1 MGRQHELPSLQP
13 TDPISAF
20 NTPPTFG
27 PVSRWCVHALF
38 EDHAAERPQAV
49 ALRFEGESTTYGELN
64 DRADALAQ
72 GLRAR
77 GVSAGSLVAICM
89 PRSADMVVAL
99 LATLKAGAAYVP
111 MDPAYPADR
120 LQFMLGDCRAAL
132 VLTARGSHSAVPTG
146 GTPTLAVDDALPAA
160 ALEAAV
166 PARAAHA
173 ADLVYAIY
181 TSGSTGQPKAAMNT
195 HAGLVNQLNWF
206 IGAFSIQPGDRVL
219 QQTQFSFDVAAME
232 FFSALCAGATLVIA
246 KPSGHLDPGYMAE
259 LIEAEGVTSLHF
271 VPSVLRL
278 FLADVDSRALAT
290 VRQVI
295 CAGEAL
301 PPSLAG
307 EFMRRFP
314 KVGLHNLYGPAETS
328 VYVSHWD
335 CSALQPG
342 GNVLIGRPVAN
353 TRLYVLDEHGEPA
366 AVGAA
371 GELCIAGIQVG
382 TGYVGRSELTAARFV
397 ADPFAEQFGDAAHAT
412 MYKTGDLARWL
423 ADGNIE
429 YLGRLD
435 YQVKVAGQ
443 RVELGEIEAAL
454 ERCAGV
460 THATVVAQADPHG
473 EQRLR
478 AFVTLTRASAAP
490 TPAGLR
496 QQLALML
503 PAHMLPAQ
511 ITVLDTMPLSPNGK
525 VDRARLLATTPSAAE
540 LHEAS
545 AAQSGGDVASA
556 LRASFAV
563 HAERA
568 ALADSAGALTYAEL
582 DRDSERLSR
591 ALRERGVTAGDTIA
605 LCLPRSR
612 DAVVL
617 MIAAVRCGAVYAP
630 IDLASPAQ
638 RIDRMLAVLQPQFLV
653 RSGRAIP
660 LAHADGTTVLDLADL
675 LASSPASARAEWPA
689 TAANAT
695 LCVMFTSGS
704 TGQPKGVCV
713 PHSGVARLVRDTD
726 YATFDSAARWGFLS
740 SPAFDASHLEIWG
753 PLLNGGCCV
762 VWADGPPSIDAA
774 AGFLVTQKVTDA
786 WLTASLFNALIEHAP
801 ASLRGLRQ
809 LLIGG
814 ERLSPR
820 HVAQAL
826 EQLPTLRLIN
836 GYGPTE
842 NTTFSLCH
850 TITRADTLRADGIPI
865 GRPIRGTLARVQRL
879 ADDAVDGTVNGT
891 VDGDLSDATEGEL
904 WVAGQGVAN
913 GYLGDPVATAARFEQ
928 RDGLRWYRTGD
939 KVRRRADGAFD
950 YLGRIDRQVKLQGH
964 RVEVDEVEL
973 ALLASPGVATGAV
986 LVVDANAQSR
996 HLAAFYCAVVGD
1008 TAPAEADVRAWLAQ
1022 RLHPAA
1028 VPRRYCTLA
1037 QLPLNANGKADR
1049 DALASLLAPSALP
1062 TGADAQPASALT
1074 PDEYQLAAI
1083 WADLLQVQ
1091 VQALTP
1097 VSNFQHL
1104 GGGSML
1110 AMALAAR
1117 VRRDLQRDLAPINVL
1132 LYPVLSEQA
1141 ARLAL
1146 APAAEP
1152 SHPASATPDG
1162 LLTQQQR
1169 ALLVASAFDPSGCAM
1184 LVHVAL
1190 AFPAAPDWQ
1199 ALQAAMAT
1207 LWQRHPML
1215 QVAASATDLRMLAAP
1230 PPGWWTVHAEAGPL
1244 PADLAWPDDLR
1255 HTVNRPLDTAEA
1267 GPMRVDLWPQR
1278 GTGGGLLVW
1287 TFHHHAVDEASIDRL
1302 LDEQTALLAGE
1313 ALAPVYGSPFTFG
1326 SIERAWTRPELI
1338 TERVNEL
1345 ASQFAGAVPPL
1356 PRAPGFGDEC
1366 AVPVPTELSRQL
1378 LDACER
1384 RRQTPFVAVL
1394 TAFGCALQ
1402 DVFGEAFRQVLT
1414 PISRRAEP
1422 ELVEPV
1428 GYLLDVRHIE
1438 AGLRHGE
1445 GLGVALER
1453 VTTQVQQLHSP
1464 TFVPLERLTQ
1474 QVARLNPEAAA
1485 CLTAFAFTWRLAP
1498 SRTLQLG
1505 TARAQLVRLPQLGA
1519 RFGLTLHAALV
1530 DGALRLSIE
1539 ALQPAFD
1546 SGSVGRVAA
1555 ALERR
1560 LRSVADLLALPAPE
1574 LQPTAAPAPA
1584 RAGSD
1589 LSGAERAL
1597 VGSLWCEALGTP
1609 DLAPDASAHFIASG
1623 GSSLA
1628 AMRMSTRIRKQL
1640 GTRLDVGAF
1649 LADPTFGRL
1658 EQLLSG
1664 STAEPAR
1671 AVSDLIVLGPAN
1683 YDKVILFV
1691 PGKAQATVGL
1701 FKVASELRP
1710 LLPAGWA
1717 VGICDLQSM
1726 IRGVPAERLL
1736 KVLLTRLDTLVTGI
1750 GAERIAGIA
1759 GFSLGGLLAMHLAKT
1774 LGGGRALPVWL
1785 LDTYAPAMQS
1795 AGWARRVERAVAW
1808 RIYRQHKVNG
1818 GDQPARHTGP
1828 VPPVAAD
1835 ENVEAWDGIM
1845 QMLVRMKVDA
1855 TNVHA
1860 TLIQAEDSVRDSA
1873 ILWNRA
1879 RNGFSRSAFAQLRVC
1894 PLPTAHLDLVRD
1906 ASGLV
1911 AHVIAASLGG

>member
-1 MGRQHELPSLQP
+1 MGRQHELPSLPP
-13 TDPISAF
+13 TDPIRAF
-20 NTPPTFG
+20 NTPPRFQPG
-27 PVSRWCVHALF
+27 SSPNVHALF
-38 EDHAAERPQAV
+38 ERHAAERPQAV

-64 DRADALAQ
+64 NHANALAQ
-72 GLRAR
+72 RLRAR
-77 GVSAGSLVAICM
+77 GVSAGSFVAICM
-89 PRSADMVVAL
+89 PRSADMVVAM

-111 MDPAYPADR
+111 MDPAYPPDR
-120 LQFMLGDCRAAL
+120 LRFMLADCQAAL
-132 VLTARGSHSAVPTG
+132 VLTARGSHSVIPTA
-146 GTPTLAVDDALPAA
+146 GTPTLAVDDASSALAA
-160 ALEAAV
+160 EAA
-166 PARAAHA
+166 PPAQSARAS
-173 ADLVYAIY
+173 DLVYAIY

-232 FFSALCAGATLVIA
+232 FFSALCAGATLVIP
-246 KPSGHLDPGYMAE
+246 KPSGHLDPGYMAD
-259 LIEAEGVTSLHF
+259 LIEAEGVTSLHY

-278 FLADVDSRALAT
+278 FLADLETRALAT

-301 PPSLAG
+301 PASLAS
-307 EFMRRFP
+307 EFMHRFP
-314 KVGLHNLYGPAETS
+314 KVGLHNLYGPAETA
-328 VYVSHWD
+328 VYASHWD

-342 GNVLIGRPVAN
+342 GPVLIGRPVAN
-353 TRLYVLDEHGEPA
+353 TRLYVLDERGAAA
-366 AVGAA
+366 AVGTA
-371 GELCIAGIQVG
+371 GELCIAGVQVG
-382 TGYVGRSELTAARFV
+382 TGYVGRSTLTAERFV
-397 ADPFAEQFGDAAHAT
+397 PDPFAELFTDAEHAT

-435 YQVKVAGQ
+435 FQVKVAGQ

-460 THATVVAQADPHG
+460 THATVVPHADTHG
-473 EQRLR
+473 DQRLR
-478 AFVTLTRASAAP
+478 AFVTLTSAGSVP
-490 TPAGLR
+490 TPDGLR
-496 QQLALML
+496 QQLALTL

-525 VDRARLLATTPSAAE
+525 VDRGRLLATAPAPAA
-540 LHEAS
+540 LPRPT
-545 AAQSGGDVASA
+545 AAQPGGDVAST
-556 LRASFAV
+556 LQASFALY
-563 HAERA
+563 ADRA
-568 ALADSAGALTYAEL
+568 ALADSAGELSYAALDQA
-582 DRDSERLSR
+582 SEHLCR
-591 ALRERGVTAGDTIA
+591 ALRERGVKVGDTLA

-612 DAVVL
+612 DVVVA
-617 MIAAVRCGAVYAP
+617 MIASIRCGAVYAP

-638 RIDRMLAVLQPQFLV
+638 RIDCMLAVLRPQFLV
-653 RSGRAIP
+653 HSGGP
-660 LAHADGTTVLDLADL
+660 LPFAAAEGTTVLDLPDL
-675 LASSPASARAEWPA
+675 LASAPVSALAEWPS
-689 TAANAT
+689 TAPDAT

-704 TGQPKGVCV
+704 TGKPKGVCV
-713 PHSGVARLVRDTD
+713 PHSGVVRLVCGAD
-726 YATFDSAARWGFLS
+726 YATFDSTARWGFMS

-762 VWADGPPSIDAA
+762 VWADGMPSIDVA

-786 WLTASLFNALIEHAP
+786 WLTSSLFNALIEHAP

-814 ERLSPR
+814 ERLSPH

-826 EQLPTLRLIN
+826 EQLPGLRLIN

-850 TITRADTLRADGIPI
+850 TITRADALRAEGIPI
-865 GRPIRGTLARVQRL
+865 GRPIHGTLARVEGL
-879 ADDAVDGTVNGT
+879 GDSAV
-891 VDGDLSDATEGEL
+891 EGEL

-913 GYLGDPVATAARFEQ
+913 GYLGATAATAARFEE

-939 KVRRRADGAFD
+939 RVRLRADGVFD

-973 ALLASPGVATGAV
+973 ALLACPGVATGAV
-986 LVVDANAQSR
+986 LMVDSDAQSR
-996 HLAAFYCAVVGD
+996 HLAAFYCGGVGEV
-1008 TAPAEADVRAWLAQ
+1008 APVESDVRAWLGQ
-1022 RLHPAA
+1022 RLHPSA
-1028 VPRRYCTLA
+1028 VPRRYFALA

-1049 DALASLLAPSALP
+1049 DALAALLAPVAPP
-1062 TGADAQPASALT
+1062 TDAVADAGAQPPSWRT
-1074 PDEYQLAAI
+1074 PEEHQLAAI
-1083 WADLLQVQ
+1083 WADLLQVG
-1091 VQALTP
+1091 VQTLTP
-1097 VSNFQHL
+1097 ASNFQQL

-1110 AMALAAR
+1110 AMALSAR
-1117 VRRDLQRDLAPINVL
+1117 VRRDMQRDLAPIDVL
-1132 LYPVLSEQA
+1132 LYPVLSDQA

-1146 APAAEP
+1146 APVTAP
-1152 SHPASATPDG
+1152 SDSASTSPDE

-1190 AFPAAPDWQ
+1190 AFPAPPDWN
-1199 ALQAAMAT
+1199 ALRTAMAA

-1215 QVAASATDLRMLAAP
+1215 QVAASTTDVRMLTSP
-1230 PPGWWTVHAEAGPL
+1230 PPHWWTVHAGTGPL

-1255 HTVNRPLDTAEA
+1255 RTVNRPLDTADD
-1267 GPMRVDLWPQR
+1267 GPMRVDVWPQR
-1278 GTGGGLLVW
+1278 GAGGSLLVW

-1302 LDEQTALLAGE
+1302 LDELTALLAGE

-1326 SIERAWTRPELI
+1326 AIERAWTRPELI

-1345 ASQFAGAVPPL
+1345 ASQFAGVVPPL
-1356 PRAPGFGDEC
+1356 PRAPGFGDER
-1366 AVPVPTELSRQL
+1366 AVPVPPDLSQQL
-1378 LDACER
+1378 LDACEG

-1402 DVFGEAFRQVLT
+1402 DVFGEAFKQVLT

-1438 AGLRHGE
+1438 AGLRHHE
-1445 GLGVALER
+1445 GLGEALER
-1453 VTTQVQQLHSP
+1453 VAGQVQQLHSP
-1464 TFVPLERLTQ
+1464 TFVPLEKLTQ
-1474 QVARLNPEAAA
+1474 QVARFSPEAAA

-1498 SRTLQLG
+1498 SRMLQLG
-1505 TARAQLVRLPQLGA
+1505 TARAQLVRVPQVGA

-1530 DGALRLSIE
+1530 DGALRLSME

-1546 SGSVGRVAA
+1546 AGSVGRVAA

-1560 LRSVADLLALPAPE
+1560 LRAVTDLIALPAPVP
-1574 LQPTAAPAPA
+1574 QPAGAAA
-1584 RAGSD
+1584 RSGAGGD
-1589 LSGAERAL
+1589 LSPAQRTL
-1597 VGSLWCEALGTP
+1597 VGSLWCEALGAP
-1609 DLAPDASAHFIASG
+1609 DVAPDASAHFIASG

-1658 EQLLSG
+1658 DQLLSG
-1664 STAEPAR
+1664 SATEPPR
-1671 AVSDLIVLGPAN
+1671 APGDLILLGPAN

-1726 IRGVPAERLL
+1726 IRGVPGDRLMDA
-1736 KVLLTRLDTLVTGI
+1736 LLARLETLVNGI
-1750 GAERIAGIA
+1750 GAARIAGIA
-1759 GFSLGGLLAMHLAKT
+1759 GFSLGGLLAMRLART
-1774 LGGGRALPVWL
+1774 LGGGKELPVWL

-1795 AGWARRVERAVAW
+1795 TGWVRRVERAVAW
-1808 RIYRQHKVNG
+1808 RLYSHRQLNG
-1818 GDQPARHTGP
+1818 GDEPTPRA
-1828 VPPVAAD
+1828 VPLLPVAAD
-1835 ENVEAWDGIM
+1835 ENVEAWDRIM
-1845 QMLVRMKVDA
+1845 QMLVGMKVDA
-1855 TNVHA
+1855 ESVHA

-1879 RNGFSRSAFAQLRVC
+1879 TNGFSRSAFAQLRVC

>member
-1 MGRQHELPSLQP
+1 MR
-13 TDPISAF
+13 AF

-27 PVSRWCVHALF
+27 PGSRRCVHELF
-38 EDHAAERPQAV
+38 ERHAAERPQAL

-64 DRADALAQ
+64 TRADRLSQA
-72 GLRAR
+72 LRAR
-77 GVSAGSLVAICM
+77 GVRAGSLVSICM
-89 PRSADMVVAL
+89 PRSADMVVAM

-111 MDPAYPADR
+111 MDPAYPPDR
-120 LQFMLGDCRAAL
+120 LRFMLDDCHAAL
-132 VLTARGSHSAVPTG
+132 VLTARGSREALPTS
-146 GTPTLAVDDALPAA
+146 GTPTFAVDEAWPALADDTA
-160 ALEAAV
+160 W
-166 PARAAHA
+166 PARVSNA

-206 IGAFSIQPGDRVL
+206 IDTFSMQPGDRVL

-246 KPSGHLDPGYMAE
+246 KPSGHLDPGYMAD
-259 LIEAEGVTSLHF
+259 LIEAEAVTSLHF

-278 FLADVDSRALAT
+278 FLADVDGPALAT
-290 VRQVI
+290 VRQVM

-301 PPSLAG
+301 PPSLAT

-314 KVGLHNLYGPAETS
+314 KVGLHNLYGPAETA

-353 TRLYVLDEHGEPA
+353 TRLYVLDEHGAAA
-366 AVGAA
+366 AVGTA
-371 GELCIAGIQVG
+371 GELCIAGVQVG
-382 TGYVGRSELTAARFV
+382 TGYVGRSELTAQRFV
-397 ADPFAEQFGDAAHAT
+397 ADPFAEAFADAEHAP

-435 YQVKVAGQ
+435 FQVKVAGQ

-460 THATVVAQADPHG
+460 THATVVPQADTHG

-478 AFVTLTRASAAP
+478 AFVTLTTATAAEAVP

-496 QQLALML
+496 QQLALTL

-511 ITVLDTMPLSPNGK
+511 ITVLDAMPLSPNGK
-525 VDRARLLATTPSAAE
+525 VDRAQLLAKVPAPAAA
-540 LHEAS
+540 LATLPRPTS
-545 AAQSGGDVASA
+545 RQPVGGVAGA
-556 LRASFAV
+556 LQASFAL
-563 HAERA
+563 HAERT
-568 ALADSAGALTYAEL
+568 ALADSAGELSYAEL
-582 DRDSERLSR
+582 DRVSDQLCRT
-591 ALRERGVTAGDTIA
+591 LRERGVTVGDTIA

-638 RIDRMLAVLQPQFLV
+638 RIDRMLAVLRPRFIV
-653 RSGRAIP
+653 RSGAASTWAAIE
-660 LAHADGTTVLDLADL
+660 GTAVLELADL
-675 LASSPASARAEWPA
+675 LASSPASASSEWPS
-689 TAANAT
+689 TAPDAT

-713 PHSGVARLVRDTD
+713 PHSGVVRLVRDAD
-726 YATFDSAARWGFLS
+726 YANFDSAARWGFMS

-762 VWADGPPSIDAA
+762 VWADGAPSIDAA
-774 AGFLVTQKVTDA
+774 AGFLVAQRVTDA
-786 WLTASLFNALIEHAP
+786 WLTSSLFNALIEHAP

-826 EQLPTLRLIN
+826 EQLPGLRLIN

-850 TITRADTLRADGIPI
+850 TITRADTLRAEGIPI
-865 GRPIRGTLARVQRL
+865 GRPIHGTLARVQGL
-879 ADDAVDGTVNGT
+879 ADSVLEGDAKAAV
-891 VDGDLSDATEGEL
+891 EGEL

-913 GYLGDPVATAARFEQ
+913 GYLGDLAATAARFEM
-928 RDGLRWYRTGD
+928 RGGLHWYRTGD
-939 KVRRRADGAFD
+939 KVRQRADGAFD

-973 ALLASPGVATGAV
+973 ALLACPGVATGAV
-986 LVVDANAQSR
+986 LVVDADAQSR
-996 HLAAFYCAVVGD
+996 HLAAFYCAGAGE
-1008 TAPAEADVRAWLAQ
+1008 TAPVAAGVQACLAQ
-1022 RLHPAA
+1022 QLHPAA
-1028 VPRRYCTLA
+1028 VPRRYVALA

-1049 DALASLLAPSALP
+1049 DALAALLAHAAPPAP
-1062 TGADAQPASALT
+1062 GDTQPANRLT
-1074 PDEYQLAAI
+1074 PDECQLAAL
-1083 WADLLQVQ
+1083 WAELLQVQ

-1097 VSNFQHL
+1097 ASNFQHL

-1110 AMALAAR
+1110 AMALSAK
-1117 VRRDLQRDLAPINVL
+1117 VRRDLQRELAPIDVL
-1132 LYPVLSEQA
+1132 LYPVLGDQA
-1141 ARLAL
+1141 SRLAL
-1146 APAAEP
+1146 APAAALIG
-1152 SHPASATPDG
+1152 PASASPDE

-1190 AFPAAPDWQ
+1190 AFSAAPDWH
-1199 ALQAAMAT
+1199 ALQAAIAA

-1215 QVAASATDLRMLAAP
+1215 QVAASATDATMLTAP
-1230 PPGWWTVHAEAGPL
+1230 PPDWWTVHADTGPL

-1255 HTVNRPLDTAEA
+1255 RTVNRPLDTAEA
-1267 GPMRVDLWPQR
+1267 GPMRVDVWPQR
-1278 GTGGGLLVW
+1278 GAGGSLLVW

-1302 LDEQTALLAGE
+1302 LDELTALLAGDT
-1313 ALAPVYGSPFTFG
+1313 LAPVYGSPFTFAA
-1326 SIERAWTRPELI
+1326 IERAWTRPELI
-1338 TERVNEL
+1338 TESVNQL
-1345 ASQFAGAVPPL
+1345 AAQFAGVEPPL
-1356 PRAPGFGDEC
+1356 PRAPGFGDER
-1366 AVPVPTELSRQL
+1366 AVPVAPELSQQL

-1402 DVFGEAFRQVLT
+1402 DVFGDAFRQVLT

-1428 GYLLDVRHIE
+1428 GYLLDVRHVE
-1438 AGLRHGE
+1438 AGLRHHE
-1445 GLGVALER
+1445 GLNAALER
-1453 VTTQVQQLHSP
+1453 VARQVQQLHSP
-1464 TFVPLERLTQ
+1464 TFVPLEKLTQ
-1474 QVARLNPEAAA
+1474 QVARMSPQAAA

-1498 SRTLQLG
+1498 SRTLRLG
-1505 TARAQLVRLPQLGA
+1505 HARAQLVRAPQLAA

-1546 SGSVGRVAA
+1546 SGSVDRLAA

-1560 LRSVADLLALPAPE
+1560 LRAVSDLIALPLTTP
-1574 LQPTAAPAPA
+1574 QPAGASTLAA
-1584 RAGSD
+1584 AGSA
-1589 LSGAERAL
+1589 LSVAERAL
-1597 VGSLWCEALGTP
+1597 VGSLWAEALGTP
-1609 DLAPDASAHFIASG
+1609 DMAPDASAHFIASG

-1658 EQLLSG
+1658 NQLLSG
-1664 STAEPAR
+1664 SAAEPPR
-1671 AVSDLIVLGPAN
+1671 APTDLIVLGPAN

-1736 KVLLTRLDTLVTGI
+1736 DALLARLEALVTGI
-1750 GAERIAGIA
+1750 GAQRIAGIA
-1759 GFSLGGLLAMHLAKT
+1759 GFSLGGLLAMRLAKT

-1795 AGWARRVERAVAW
+1795 TGWARRVERAVAW
-1808 RIYRQHKVNG
+1808 RLYRRRDVNG
-1818 GDQPARHTGP
+1818 SDPPAPRADP
-1828 VPPVAAD
+1828 APPVAAD

-1845 QMLVRMKVDA
+1845 EMMVRMKVDA
-1855 TNVHA
+1855 TDIHA

-1873 ILWNRA
+1873 ILWNRSA
-1879 RNGFSRSAFAQLRVC
+1879 NGFSRSAFAQLRVC

>member
-1 MGRQHELPSLQP
+1 MGLQNELPSLQP
-13 TDPISAF
+13 TDPIRAF
-20 NTPPTFG
+20 NTLPRVEPG
-27 PVSRWCVHALF
+27 SQRCVHSLF
-38 EDHAAERPQAV
+38 ERHAAERPQAI
-49 ALRFEGESTTYGELN
+49 ALRFEGESTSYRDLN
-64 DRADALAQ
+64 DRADGLATQ
-72 GLRAR
+72 LRAR
-77 GVSAGSLVAICM
+77 GVNAGSLVAICM
-89 PRSADMVVAL
+89 PRSADMVVAM

-111 MDPAYPADR
+111 MDPAYPPDR
-120 LQFMLGDCRAAL
+120 LQFMLGDCHAAL
-132 VLTARGSHSAVPTG
+132 VLTARGSHSVIHAA
-146 GTPTLAVDDALPAA
+146 GTPTLAVDGPSPAVAVETALPERA
-160 ALEAAV
+160 
-166 PARAAHA
+166 ARAT
-173 ADLVYAIY
+173 DLVYAIY

-206 IGAFSIQPGDRVL
+206 IAAFSIRPGDRVL

-246 KPSGHLDPGYMAE
+246 KPSRHLDPGYLSD

-271 VPSVLRL
+271 VPSVLRV
-278 FLADVDSRALAT
+278 FLGDVETHALAT

-301 PPSLAG
+301 PASLAT

-314 KVGLHNLYGPAETS
+314 KVGLHNLYGPAETA

-353 TRLYVLDEHGEPA
+353 TRLYVLDEHGA
-366 AVGAA
+366 AAAIGTA
-371 GELCIAGIQVG
+371 GELCIAGVQVG
-382 TGYVGRSELTAARFV
+382 TGYVGRSELTAQRFV
-397 ADPFAEQFGDAAHAT
+397 ADPFADAFADTDHAA

-435 YQVKVAGQ
+435 FQVKVAGQ

-460 THATVVAQADPHG
+460 KQATVVPQPDTHG
-473 EQRLR
+473 DQRLR
-478 AFVTLTRASAAP
+478 AFVTLTTAGTAP
-490 TPAGLR
+490 TPGSLR
-496 QQLALML
+496 QQLASSL

-511 ITVLDTMPLSPNGK
+511 ITVLGAMPLSPNGK
-525 VDRARLLATTPSAAE
+525 VDRARLLATAPSSTAQTAAP
-540 LHEAS
+540 S
-545 AAQSGGDVASA
+545 PQPGGDVAST
-556 LRASFAV
+556 LRASFAR

-568 ALADSAGALTYAEL
+568 ALADSAGALSYAGL
-582 DRDSERLSR
+582 DRASEHLCRV
-591 ALRERGVTAGDTIA
+591 LRDRGVRAGDTMA
-605 LCLPRSR
+605 LCVPRSR
-612 DAVVL
+612 DAVLL
-617 MIAAVRCGAVYAP
+617 MIAAIRCGAVYAP

-638 RIDRMLAVLQPQFLV
+638 RIKRMLAVLRPQFLV
-653 RSGRAIP
+653 RSGTAS
-660 LAHADGTTVLDLADL
+660 LFAASEGTTVLDLRDL
-675 LASSPASARAEWPA
+675 LASTPVCASSDWPS
-689 TAANAT
+689 TAADAT

-704 TGQPKGVCV
+704 TGEPKGVCV
-713 PHSGVARLVRDTD
+713 PHSGVVRLVCDAD
-726 YATFDSAARWGFLS
+726 YAWFDSVARWGFMS
-740 SPAFDASHLEIWG
+740 SLAFDASHLEIWG

-762 VWADGPPSIDAA
+762 VWADGLPSIDSAA
-774 AGFLVTQKVTDA
+774 SFFVTQKITDA
-786 WLTASLFNALIEHAP
+786 WLTSSLFNALIEHAP

-826 EQLPTLRLIN
+826 EQLPGLRMIN

-865 GRPIRGTLARVQRL
+865 GRPIHGTLARVQGL
-879 ADDAVDGTVNGT
+879 ADGAAEDDA
-891 VDGDLSDATEGEL
+891 EGEL

-913 GYLGDPVATAARFEQ
+913 GYLGDLAATAAQFEW
-928 RDGLRWYRTGD
+928 RDGTRWYRTGD
-939 KVRRRADGAFD
+939 RVRLRADGAFD

-973 ALLASPGVATGAV
+973 ALLACPGVATGAV
-986 LVVDANAQSR
+986 LVVGADAQSR
-996 HLAAFYCAVVGD
+996 HLAAFYCAGAGAA
-1008 TAPAEADVRAWLAQ
+1008 APVESAVRACLAQ
-1022 RLHPAA
+1022 RLHPSAM
-1028 VPRRYCTLA
+1028 PRRYHALV
-1037 QLPLNANGKADR
+1037 QLPLNANGKADH
-1049 DALASLLAPSALP
+1049 DALAALLAPGALP
-1062 TGADAQPASALT
+1062 AVADAEPPTWRT
-1074 PDEYQLAAI
+1074 PEERQLAAI
-1083 WADLLQVQ
+1083 WAELLK
-1091 VQALTP
+1091 VQALTRD
-1097 VSNFQHL
+1097 SNFQQL

-1110 AMALAAR
+1110 AMALSATLR
-1117 VRRDLQRDLAPINVL
+1117 REMRRDLPPIEVL
-1132 LYPVLSEQA
+1132 LYPVLRDQA

-1146 APAAEP
+1146 APVAVP
-1152 SHPASATPDG
+1152 NDLASASPDE

-1169 ALLVASAFDPSGCAM
+1169 ALLAASEFDPSGCAM
-1184 LVHVAL
+1184 LVHIAL
-1190 AFPAAPDWQ
+1190 AFPAAPDWNSVRT
-1199 ALQAAMAT
+1199 AIAA

-1215 QVAASATDLRMLAAP
+1215 QVAASLTAARMLAAP
-1230 PPGWWTVHAEAGPL
+1230 PPHWWAVHADTGPL
-1244 PADLAWPDDLR
+1244 PADMAWPDDLR
-1255 HTVNRPLDTAEA
+1255 RTVNRPLDTAED
-1267 GPMRVDLWPQR
+1267 GPMRVDVWPDR
-1278 GTGGGLLVW
+1278 GAGGGLLVW

-1302 LDEQTALLAGE
+1302 LDELTALLAGKP
-1313 ALAPVYGSPFTFG
+1313 LAPVYGSPFTFG
-1326 SIERAWTRPELI
+1326 AIERAWTRPELI
-1338 TERVNEL
+1338 TARANEL
-1345 ASQFAGAVPPL
+1345 ASQFARVEPPL
-1356 PRAPGFGDEC
+1356 PRAPGFGDER
-1366 AVPVPTELSRQL
+1366 AVPVPPDLARQL
-1378 LDACER
+1378 LAACER

-1394 TAFGCALQ
+1394 TAFGGALQ
-1402 DVFGEAFRQVLT
+1402 DVFGETFRQVLT
-1414 PISRRAEP
+1414 PVSRRAEP

-1438 AGLRHGE
+1438 AGLRPQE
-1445 GLGVALER
+1445 GLGEALER
-1453 VTTQVQQLHSP
+1453 VARQVQQLHSP
-1464 TFVPLERLTQ
+1464 TFVPLEQLTQ
-1474 QVARLNPEAAA
+1474 RVACFSPEAAA

-1498 SRTLQLG
+1498 TRELQLG
-1505 TARAQLVRLPQLGA
+1505 PARAQLVRVPQVGA
-1519 RFGLTLHAALV
+1519 RFGLTLHAALI

-1560 LRSVADLLALPAPE
+1560 LRAVSDLITTPAAA
-1574 LQPTAAPAPA
+1574 LQPAGAAAQVAFGTP
-1584 RAGSD
+1584 
-1589 LSGAERAL
+1589 LSAAEYGL

-1609 DLAPDASAHFIASG
+1609 DVAPDASAHFIALG
-1623 GSSLA
+1623 GSSIA

-1640 GTRLDVGAF
+1640 GARLDVGAF

-1658 EQLLSG
+1658 GQLLCG
-1664 STAEPAR
+1664 SNAEPLR
-1671 AVSDLIVLGPAN
+1671 GPSDLILLGPAN

-1710 LLPAGWA
+1710 LLPAGCA

-1726 IRGVPAERLL
+1726 IRGVPDDRLL
-1736 KVLLTRLDTLVTGI
+1736 DALLARLETLVTGI
-1750 GAERIAGIA
+1750 GATRIAGIA
-1759 GFSLGGLLAMHLAKT
+1759 GFSLGGLLALRLAKT

-1795 AGWARRVERAVAW
+1795 TGWIRRVERAIARRLFAHPV
-1808 RIYRQHKVNG
+1808 G
-1818 GDQPARHTGP
+1818 SGDESPSLRAGP
-1828 VPPVAAD
+1828 LLPVAAD

-1845 QMLVRMKVDA
+1845 QALIQMKVEAA
-1855 TNVHA
+1855 TLHA

-1879 RNGFSRSAFAQLRVC
+1879 TNGFSRSAFAQLRVC
-1894 PLPTAHLDLVRD
+1894 PLPTEHLDLVRD